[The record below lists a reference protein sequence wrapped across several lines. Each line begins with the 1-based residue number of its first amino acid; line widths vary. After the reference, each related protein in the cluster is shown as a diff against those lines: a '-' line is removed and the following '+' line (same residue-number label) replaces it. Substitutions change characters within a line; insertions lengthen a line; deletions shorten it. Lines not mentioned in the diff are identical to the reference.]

1 MQNAFEIKGI
11 RIGDG
16 RPVICVPVVAPEKEE
31 IIQNIKALTEQ
42 HAEMIEW
49 RVDCFSEADN
59 VEAVREVLEAVKPFL
74 SKTVFLFTFRTKQ
87 QGGSRRMEEWK
98 ILKLNETA
106 AKSGCA
112 DLIDLEFFEATK
124 PEKEIRRFQ
133 RMGVRIIASHHDFDE
148 TPDDRILHMLLEQM
162 QQGGADVA
170 KLAVMPQNPE
180 DVVRLL
186 KVTNDMKQ
194 KYPTL
199 PVVTM
204 SMGALGVVSR
214 MAGEIFGSCITFG
227 AVGETSAPGQ
237 IQANKL
243 EDILE
248 IIHQGLC

>member
-16 RPVICVPVVAPEKEE
+16 RPVICVPVVASEKER

-49 RVDCFSEADN
+49 RVDCFSEADD

-74 SKTVFLFTFRTKQ
+74 TKTVFLFTFRTKQ

-170 KLAVMPQNPE
+170 KLAVMPQTPE

-248 IIHQGLC
+248 IIHQGLA